1 MLKGK
6 LAWLIFIFAT
16 LACIGWIALGVQDEQ
31 HENGIFHKIIDNRL
45 KLAESKEGP
54 LNIGAAGDWTHYK
67 GILKGIAHADEAI
80 NRKGRIMGKKEKLDI
95 LTIMAPRRGH
105 YRQPRGNVKNRIYP
119 LLSVIQT

>member
-67 GILKGIAHADEAI
+67 GILKGIEHAAEDI
-80 NRKGRIMGKKEKLDI
+80 NRKGGILGKKVKLDI
-95 LTIMAPRRGH
+95 INDHGTEEGGISGSPEAL
-105 YRQPRGNVKNRIYP
+105 
-119 LLSVIQT
+119 